1 MTLRHLRFFV
11 TVAKCG
17 KMSTAAQQLFIAQ
30 SSVSQTI
37 IELENHYGFKLFE
50 RLSRKLYITP
60 MGEPLLTYAQHILAL
75 FDEMET
81 QMKTRSERAG
91 LRIGATIS
99 AGTCMLSQLLTH
111 FRTLY
116 GALETTVIVE
126 LRGNLESMLLRSE
139 LDLLLLDGHI
149 PNPDFITLPIA
160 RDQMVLICSPEHP
173 FAARGSVTTL
183 DISQENFICR
193 DYNSDQP
200 ELFEEYMRMHDLP
213 LRGRWFSVNSETTK
227 RAVRDNH
234 GITVISRQIVSA
246 ELTSGELVEV
256 PIEGLHLER
265 DVCLV
270 YHKNKFVSPCMR
282 EFLDFAIREG
292 GELSY

>member
-11 TVAKCG
+11 TVAECG
-17 KMSTAAQQLFIAQ
+17 KMSTAAQQMFIAQ

-37 IELENHYGFKLFE
+37 IELENHYGVKLFE

-60 MGEPLLTYAQHILAL
+60 MGEQLLTYAQHILSL
-75 FDEMET
+75 FDEMEN
-81 QMKTRSERAG
+81 QMKARSERTG

-99 AGTCMLSQLLTH
+99 AGTCMLSQLLTS
-111 FRTLY
+111 FREQNE
-116 GALETTVIVE
+116 ALEATVIVE
-126 LRGNLESMLLRSE
+126 LRGNLESMLLHSE

-149 PNPDFITLPIA
+149 PNPDFITIPIA
-160 RDQMVLICSPEHP
+160 QDKMVLICSPKHP
-173 FAARGSVTTL
+173 FAGRESVTTL
-183 DISQENFICR
+183 DISRENFICR

-200 ELFEEYMRMHDLP
+200 ELFEEYMRMQNLP

-234 GITVISRQIVSA
+234 GVTVISRQIVRD
-246 ELTSGELVEV
+246 ELDAGELVEV
-256 PIEGLHLER
+256 PIEGLQLER

-270 YHKNKFVSPCMR
+270 YHKNKFISHCMR

-292 GELSY
+292 GGLSY

>member
-60 MGEPLLTYAQHILAL
+60 MGEQLLTYAQHILAL

-99 AGTCMLSQLLTH
+99 AS
-111 FRTLY
+111 F
-116 GALETTVIVE
+116 
-126 LRGNLESMLLRSE
+126 
-139 LDLLLLDGHI
+139 
-149 PNPDFITLPIA
+149 
-160 RDQMVLICSPEHP
+160 
-173 FAARGSVTTL
+173 
-183 DISQENFICR
+183 
-193 DYNSDQP
+193 
-200 ELFEEYMRMHDLP
+200 
-213 LRGRWFSVNSETTK
+213 
-227 RAVRDNH
+227 
-234 GITVISRQIVSA
+234 
-246 ELTSGELVEV
+246 
-256 PIEGLHLER
+256 
-265 DVCLV
+265 
-270 YHKNKFVSPCMR
+270 
-282 EFLDFAIREG
+282 
-292 GELSY
+292 